1 MRLKY
6 LIPFLLVIY
15 ACSERQN
22 DLKEVAS
29 YFSENQP
36 VSGIYRNLDGIYS
49 SLNDLKDRH
58 PEKVRFYEIGQ
69 GVRSGRQIP
78 LVRIDWSTGTDPVRL
93 LFVAGTHGNEAAPVE
108 AMMFVLEKLLSDT
121 PVPGNFVLDFV
132 PVHNPDGYAENE
144 RENGAGVDLNRDF
157 PVGKSDSQMQPETEA
172 LMGLING
179 LQYKASLFFH
189 SGNEKKYEN
198 LVRVPMEFNALGV
211 DAFETEFAG
220 QLKRLAEIVESAGNT
235 GNPATRWRC
244 ASDMVI
250 FGGIASDWCSSG
262 FMKADFQHSDDI
274 ICNRSHPSLTIEL
287 CYPKQ
292 PSDPVQLRE
301 EFGEMDQIIH
311 ALIFNYQTAERK

>member
-1 MRLKY
+1 MDMRLKY

-157 PVGKSDSQMQPETEA
+157 PVCKSDSQMQPETEA

-198 LVRVPMEFNALGV
+198 LVRVPMEF
-211 DAFETEFAG
+211 
-220 QLKRLAEIVESAGNT
+220 
-235 GNPATRWRC
+235 
-244 ASDMVI
+244 
-250 FGGIASDWCSSG
+250 
-262 FMKADFQHSDDI
+262 
-274 ICNRSHPSLTIEL
+274 
-287 CYPKQ
+287 
-292 PSDPVQLRE
+292 
-301 EFGEMDQIIH
+301 
-311 ALIFNYQTAERK
+311 